1 MLDHIIVADGRHFSL
16 RENGLM

>member
-1 MLDHIIVADGRHFSL
+1 MDHIIVADGRHFSL